1 MAWGQ
6 AQARGVKRGH
16 GGRARGAHLPECEAG
31 LAAAEPSLGALG
43 VERRG
48 EVARGDGLDGLR
60 EAQLAGGEVEQA
72 AEPRLVGGKDRG
84 SSQRSSKRRAASRE
98 GSECQA
104 AGQAGASQARGG
116 VEWAGLPRRSGGQLS
131 GTWSWYGRSG

>member
-16 GGRARGAHLPECEAG
+16 GERARGAHLPECEAG
-31 LAAAEPSLGALG
+31 LAAAEPGLGALG
-43 VERRG
+43 VERGG

-72 AEPRLVGGKDRG
+72 AEPRLVGGNDQG
-84 SSQRSSKRRAASRE
+84 SSQLSSKRCAASR
-98 GSECQA
+98 G
-104 AGQAGASQARGG
+104 
-116 VEWAGLPRRSGGQLS
+116 
-131 GTWSWYGRSG
+131 